1 MEKLFDLTQMQELVE
16 KAEQIASAVKDSQLK
31 PVAFEI
37 ILGFLLHSGKSGFA
51 GTGKVPKSDRNK
63 DEIKNKKSEGTIAW
77 LEELKE
83 ENFFEEPKN
92 SSGIL
97 SALAER
103 GHHLKDSDL
112 TLPLQKLTKRKL
124 LRRKKQAPIE
134 GRRKVWYYSNW

>member
-1 MEKLFDLTQMQELVE
+1 MEKSIDLTQMQKLVE
-16 KAEQIASAVKDSQLK
+16 EAEQVASIVKDSQLK

-37 ILGFLLHSGKSGFA
+37 ILGFLLHNRKTSFT
-51 GTGKVPKSDRNK
+51 GTCKVPKSDQSK
-63 DEIKNKKSEGTIAW
+63 EEIKNKKNEGTMTW

-92 SSGIL
+92 SSKIL

-134 GRRKVWYYSNW
+134 GKREVWYYSNW